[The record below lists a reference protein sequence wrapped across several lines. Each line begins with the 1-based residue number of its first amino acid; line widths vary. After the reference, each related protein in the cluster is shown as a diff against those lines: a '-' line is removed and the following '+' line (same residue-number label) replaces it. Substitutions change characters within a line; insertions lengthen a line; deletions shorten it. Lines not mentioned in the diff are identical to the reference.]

1 MRRVSLALIVLIAIV
16 ARTSAADPAPG
27 GAKGTP
33 LPAKW
38 TYSKDG
44 GKTFSDKAPMVS
56 PTRTPLP
63 KDAVTARATFT
74 IDDPA
79 KVGALKLITHG
90 DQGAITL
97 TTARSVDRYNVGS
110 RPVLTEAKLAING
123 KTTTSGHLPYTLYR
137 YLTIDPALLKKG
149 ANTLTVSGIFW
160 FSYTKD
166 PLPAS
171 LRLETISADLAML
184 DRHPVLG
191 PVGPDH
197 FAFAARAVI
206 PSTFSVTTEPLD
218 PPGDTTLVEFP
229 RSRVLKARIPLPT
242 GTKRFRYR
250 LTVKAGRAAK
260 EYGPYDVAVPVFGEG
275 FRFMVAGGTWVYK
288 APTLQKWFKVVARE
302 KPQIYIHTGN
312 FQNCRAWDWMWT
324 RDFLSQGRTALSHI
338 PLYPVCSV
346 REMLS
351 PISFS
356 RTFYFPPDDKDFG
369 HWTTVIGKVR
379 FVAIEA
385 FSQSQAKDPP
395 AAAAWLDGILKEAKE
410 DYVIVL
416 NHHLSGCGKARRS
429 SRLGVAHTEK
439 HIDPLLVKHK
449 VTATI
454 GGLFAIYARI
464 EPAPGKRVPT
474 IIVGRSGGLGRQTR
488 QVKNVQDLPH
498 CKIATRDGHY
508 CIFEVKKNSL
518 VMKVFDLDG
527 KPIDQHTFTPR
538 KP

>member
-1 MRRVSLALIVLIAIV
+1 MRRASLAFIVLTGIL
-16 ARTSAADPAPG
+16 ARAPAADPTPKDP
-27 GAKGTP
+27 KGTP
-33 LPAKW
+33 LPAAW

-56 PTRTPLP
+56 PTRTPIP

-74 IDDPA
+74 IDDPE
-79 KVGALKLITHG
+79 KIGALKLITHG

-110 RPVLTEAKLAING
+110 RPVLTEAKLVLNG
-123 KTTTSGHLPYTLYR
+123 KETASGHLPYTLYR
-137 YLTIDPALLKKG
+137 YLTIDAALLKKG
-149 ANTLTVSGIFW
+149 TNTLTVSGVFW
-160 FSYTKD
+160 FAYFKD

-171 LRLETISADLAML
+171 LRLETIPADLAVL

-191 PVGPDH
+191 PVGPDY

-206 PSTFSVTTEPLD
+206 PSTFTVTAEPLD
-218 PPGDTTLVEFP
+218 PAGKAATHEFP
-229 RSRVLKARIPLPT
+229 RSRVLKARIPLPA
-242 GTKRFRYR
+242 GTKRFRYSV
-250 LTVKAGRAAK
+250 TVKTGRTAK
-260 EYGPYDVAVPVFGEG
+260 TYGPYDVAAPVFGEG

-302 KPQIYIHTGN
+302 KPHIYIHTGN

-324 RDFLSQGRTALSHI
+324 RDFLFQGRTALSHI
-338 PLYPVCSV
+338 PFYPVCSI

-385 FSQSQAKDPP
+385 FSQSQAKDPA
-395 AAAAWLDGILKEAKE
+395 AAAAWLDGILKEAGE

-429 SRLGVAHTEK
+429 SRTGVAHTAK

-464 EPAPGKRVPT
+464 DPAPGKRVPT

-488 QVKNVQDLPH
+488 QVRNVQALPA

-508 CIFEVKKNSL
+508 CIFEIKKNTL
-518 VMKVFDLDG
+518 VMQVFDLDG
-527 KPIDQHTFTPR
+527 KAIDTHTFTPR

>member
-1 MRRVSLALIVLIAIV
+1 MPRVSLALIVLTGIL
-16 ARTSAADPAPG
+16 ARASAAEPPPASV
-27 GAKGTP
+27 KGTP
-33 LPAKW
+33 LPAAW

-44 GKTFSDKAPMVS
+44 GKTFSEKAPMVS

-63 KDAVTARATFT
+63 KDAVAARATFT

-79 KVGALKLITHG
+79 KIGALKLITHG

-110 RPVLTEAKLAING
+110 RPVLTEAKLVVNG
-123 KTTTSGHLPYTLYR
+123 KKTVSGHLPYTLYR

-149 ANTLTVSGIFW
+149 TNTLTVSGIFW
-160 FSYTKD
+160 FSYTKA

-171 LRLETISADLAML
+171 LRLETTSADLAML

-191 PVGPDH
+191 PVGKDY
-197 FAFAARAVI
+197 FGLAARAII
-206 PSTFSVTTEPLD
+206 PSTFTVTAQPFD
-218 PPGDTTLVEFP
+218 PAGKATSHKFP
-229 RSRVLKARIPLPT
+229 RSRVLKARIGFPA
-242 GTKRFRYR
+242 GTKRFRYSV
-250 LTVKAGRAAK
+250 TVKAGGASK
-260 EYGPYDVAVPVFGEG
+260 KYGPYDVAVPVFGEG

-288 APTLQKWFKVVARE
+288 APTLQKWFKVVAKE
-302 KPQIYIHTGN
+302 KPHIYIHTGN

-324 RDFLSQGRTALSHI
+324 RDFLFQGRTALSHI

-385 FSQSQAKDPP
+385 FSQSQAKDP
-395 AAAAWLDGILKEAKE
+395 AGAAAWLDGILKEAKE

-429 SRLGVAHTEK
+429 SRTGVAHTEK
-439 HIDPLLVKHK
+439 HIDPILVRHK
-449 VTATI
+449 VTATV

-464 EPAPGKRVPT
+464 KPEPGKRVWT
-474 IIVGRSGGLGRQTR
+474 LIVGRSGGLGRQTR
-488 QVKNVQDLPH
+488 QVRTVQELPQ

-518 VMKVFDLDG
+518 AMKVFDLDG
-527 KPIDQHTFTPR
+527 KAIDAHTFTPR